1 LFGKVW
7 RFIWQT
13 VEPETLTG
21 LKNAKQFAKN
31 CQIARQKV
39 GNLFRQITVKLQ
51 LITVLIAMRQTCRI
65 ICAELGAWGTG

>member
-39 GNLFRQITVKLQ
+39 GNLFRQITLYEFKVYK
-51 LITVLIAMRQTCRI
+51 V
-65 ICAELGAWGTG
+65 